1 MKIEEKLFALVA
13 VLDRDLRIIGVSD
26 PSNPALAGNLD
37 NNGQAYGVST
47 IEIRG
52 NLHVLMTNID
62 NAGGLKIIEVIDPSN
77 PELISI
83 LYDYDAYAV
92 STM

>member
-1 MKIEEKLFALVA
+1 MAN
-13 VLDRDLRIIGVSD
+13 IG
-26 PSNPALAGNLD
+26 
-37 NNGQAYGVST
+37 
-47 IEIRG
+47 
-52 NLHVLMTNID
+52 